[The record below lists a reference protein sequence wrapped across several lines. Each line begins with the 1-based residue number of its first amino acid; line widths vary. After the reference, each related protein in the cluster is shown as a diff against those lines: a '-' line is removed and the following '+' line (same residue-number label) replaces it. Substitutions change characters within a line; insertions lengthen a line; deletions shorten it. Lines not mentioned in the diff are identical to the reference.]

1 MFLLDDLVMTAQ
13 QRANLNF
20 LVRLRKFSSEALCM
34 LQQVYKEQTFRST
47 VFKNIEDDPK
57 CGRGLPPVEMK
68 PMSSL

>member
-13 QRANLNF
+13 QRANLIF

-34 LQQVYKEQTFRST
+34 LQQIYKEQTSRST
-47 VFKNIEDDPK
+47 VFKNIGDDPK